1 MRSLPVPS
9 PTPILPHSMLYL
21 VDRWRCIRHILFFL
35 VLALPLAG
43 CDSGNGSGRTAQD
56 QAPGPVRAL
65 GAEDAPV
72 TIIDYSSLTCPHC
85 AKFHNETLPALKKKY
100 IETGKVRLVYRN
112 FPLDNVA
119 HKAAMLVSCAPEGKY
134 FQLLDILF
142 ARQRNWATSE
152 NPRAALANL
161 GKMTGIDEK
170 RFDACMNDTD
180 LGSLILEE
188 RLYGEKT
195 YEIQSTPTF
204 IIHGENHVGV
214 LPIEDFDAILAPLLS
229 EAGAN

>member
-9 PTPILPHSMLYL
+9 PTPILPRSMLYL
-21 VDRWRCIRHILFFL
+21 VDGWRRIRHMLFFL

-43 CDSGNGSGRTAQD
+43 CDSGSDGAVQD

-72 TIIDYSSLTCPHC
+72 TIIDYSSLTSPHC
-85 AKFHNETLPALKKKY
+85 AKFHNDILPALKEKY
-100 IETGKVRLVYRN
+100 IATGKVRLVYRN

-142 ARQRNWATSE
+142 ARQRNWAASE
-152 NPRAALANL
+152 NPREALAKL

-170 RFDACMNDTD
+170 RFEACINDAD
-180 LGSLILEE
+180 LANLILEE
-188 RLYGEKT
+188 RLYGQET
-195 YEIQSTPTF
+195 YKIQSTPTF
-204 IIHGENHVGV
+204 IIHGETHVGA
-214 LPIEDFDAILAPLLS
+214 LPIEDFDGILAPLLS
-229 EAGAN
+229 GTGAN